1 MCSILSDD
9 PILDYYPIAGE
20 YDESNDLIVDIR
32 MNELYISSPEEIAEN
47 KILSHMK
54 ILSSIIL
61 NSRKE
66 FRQYIIQIGRSYYH
80 SLKKRGA
87 VTLFIGD
94 DDFDIIIKKL
104 RKCQQIFHNNINMD
118 DKDKIRLMWYAF
130 PHADYCNIGER
141 HLRTYENKNLY
152 DNYDTSVSCILFMG
166 VYVKQ
171 LNQVFTYTNIV
182 EV

>member
-9 PILDYYPIAGE
+9 PILDNYPFAGE
-20 YDESNDLIVDIR
+20 YEESNDLTID
-32 MNELYISSPEEIAEN
+32 MDELRISSPEEMVEN
-47 KILSHMK
+47 KILSQMK

-66 FRQYIIQIGRSYYH
+66 FRQYIIQIGRAYYH

-87 VTLFIGD
+87 VTLFIGE
-94 DDFDIIIKKL
+94 DDFDTIIEKL
-104 RKCQQIFHNNINMD
+104 RKCQQIFNNNINMD

-130 PHADYCNIGER
+130 PPVEYCNIGER
-141 HLRTYENKNLY
+141 HLRTHENKNLY
-152 DNYDTSVSCILFMG
+152 DSYDTSVSCILFMG

-171 LNQVFTYTNIV
+171 PNQVFTYTNIV